1 MEYYK
6 KYYIPNN
13 MTALIIGDFQTEE
26 MIEKFDQYFGKYE
39 KGKMPKIDLVNFMI
53 PDERRIE
60 ETSIKTKN
68 YHVDLALPA
77 PHYTDP
83 DYYPYYMLVE
93 YLSSGETSPLTKHIE
108 DKGLASSIYASLET
122 QKDFSMLRISAT
134 TDSEKNAHAIIWE
147 VEKVLSD
154 PELLTPSF
162 DAFRGMIVSK
172 KTQEIYLREKLHYYG
187 FIIAPMMVSTGYEF
201 VETLVDSLEN
211 VEQAEMTDVAEKYFS
226 DIKYIGTLVK
236 PADVEEEEVLQAN
249 FAETKKVT
257 FDNGL
262 EVIIKQ
268 SPDSKVFAVN
278 IFGKNRAAM
287 EPRGKDGITDFLNR
301 MLQKGTENYDK
312 ETLSEKLANIGAQ
325 LTVTDNPYIPYDDRY
340 TSRQYAFIKFETIDE
355 YASEGLNLLSEMIIH
370 PALDSTEVENV
381 RREMMAALGM
391 ASASTYQ
398 TARNSFYEMMFGQ
411 NHPYAKV
418 PLGMQ
423 RTVATIGADN
433 LKAYHKRFYAPN
445 NMIMTVCTNLESDW
459 ALSSL
464 EETFGQMDRV
474 PLGKIEIPA
483 PNPPSGIV
491 QSNTPM
497 DKEQVYIYL
506 GTPTIGINHPDY
518 AALDVATEILS
529 SRLSLEL
536 REVQG
541 LAYSVGAGL
550 ATSPDFGWFVVS
562 MGTGT
567 NNYQIAYDGILAE
580 INKMQTA
587 PVSKA
592 ELRKAVNSIWG
603 SSLTRQLSRI
613 NQAYY
618 MTLYEFM
625 GTGYDYQ
632 DEYMEQVKA
641 VTIDDIL
648 RVAGE
653 YLPSQD
659 YYLATVG
666 LQ

>member
-1 MEYYK
+1 
-6 KYYIPNN
+6 
-13 MTALIIGDFQTEE
+13 
-26 MIEKFDQYFGKYE
+26 
-39 KGKMPKIDLVNFMI
+39 
-53 PDERRIE
+53 
-60 ETSIKTKN
+60 
-68 YHVDLALPA
+68 
-77 PHYTDP
+77 
-83 DYYPYYMLVE
+83 
-93 YLSSGETSPLTKHIE
+93 
-108 DKGLASSIYASLET
+108 
-122 QKDFSMLRISAT
+122 
-134 TDSEKNAHAIIWE
+134 
-147 VEKVLSD
+147 
-154 PELLTPSF
+154 
-162 DAFRGMIVSK
+162 
-172 KTQEIYLREKLHYYG
+172 
-187 FIIAPMMVSTGYEF
+187 
-201 VETLVDSLEN
+201 
-211 VEQAEMTDVAEKYFS
+211 
-226 DIKYIGTLVK
+226 
-236 PADVEEEEVLQAN
+236 
-249 FAETKKVT
+249 
-257 FDNGL
+257 
-262 EVIIKQ
+262 
-268 SPDSKVFAVN
+268 
-278 IFGKNRAAM
+278 
-287 EPRGKDGITDFLNR
+287 
-301 MLQKGTENYDK
+301 
-312 ETLSEKLANIGAQ
+312 
-325 LTVTDNPYIPYDDRY
+325 
-340 TSRQYAFIKFETIDE
+340 
-355 YASEGLNLLSEMIIH
+355 
-370 PALDSTEVENV
+370 
-381 RREMMAALGM
+381 
-391 ASASTYQ
+391 TYQ

-445 NMIMTVCTNLESDW
+445 NMILTVCTNLELDW
-459 ALSSL
+459 VLSRL

-474 PLGKIEIPA
+474 SLGKIEIPA

-491 QSNTPM
+491 KSNTPM

-506 GTPTIGINHPDY
+506 GAPTIGINHPDY

-567 NNYQIAYDGILAE
+567 NNYQVAYDGILAE

-587 PVSKA
+587 PVSEA

-625 GTGYDYQ
+625 GTGYDYKN
-632 DEYMEQVKA
+632 EYMEQVKA
-641 VTIDDIL
+641 VTVDDIL
-648 RVAGE
+648 SVAAQ